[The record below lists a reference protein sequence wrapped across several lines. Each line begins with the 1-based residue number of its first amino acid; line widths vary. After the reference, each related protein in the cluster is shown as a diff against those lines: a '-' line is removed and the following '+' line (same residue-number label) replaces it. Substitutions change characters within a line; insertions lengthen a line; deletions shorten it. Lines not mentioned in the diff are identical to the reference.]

1 MATVLL
7 TGFEPFA
14 DEPVN
19 PSGDVLPLVAQDW
32 DRPERLVTAVLPVEY
47 AGSRTALEA
56 LLAEHRPDVVV
67 ALGLAL
73 GRDAVTPE
81 TTAVNE
87 QSARIPDNAGDQPQ
101 GEPVVPGAAATEPS
115 SLPLAAVHAALR
127 AAGVPE
133 APSHDAGRFV
143 CNHVFFLLQH
153 AHGRLDDPSAAR
165 TGFVH
170 VPSYDVVSRPELA
183 RAVRV
188 VLDAALDTE
197 ERGGPAA
204 AAPGTPDPQPSA
216 RHLPAPG
223 ADAAPPLP

>member
-1 MATVLL
+1 MTTVLL

-19 PSGDVLPLVAQDW
+19 PSGDVLPLVAEAW
-32 DRPERLVTAVLPVEY
+32 DRPERLVSAVLPVEY

-81 TTAVNE
+81 TLAVNE

-101 GEPVVPGAAATEPS
+101 GEPVVPGAAPTEPS

-133 APSHDAGRFV
+133 APSQDAGRFV

-170 VPSYDVVSRPELA
+170 VPSYDVVPRPELA

-188 VLDAALDTE
+188 VLDAVLDSD
-197 ERGGPAA
+197 ERGGTVD
-204 AAPGTPDPQPSA
+204 GTS
-216 RHLPAPG
+216 
-223 ADAAPPLP
+223 ADAGPEAPAEPAQAVDPPPLP